1 MKITPQKNNSP
12 KEASNTGLVTLRDAI
27 NHLFDESL
35 WNAQGLFSRPS
46 ALDSFFPG
54 ATPLN
59 PLSALNALQVD
70 FSESEHEYAIVAD
83 VPGFSADDLE
93 VELKDRI
100 LVISGHKIDSK
111 DTKEKTYH
119 LQERSES
126 QIKRSLVL
134 PDNCNLE
141 SIKCDIKD
149 GILRITVPKEKESKG
164 RRIKLHQE

>member
-27 NHLFDESL
+27 NRLFDETL

-54 ATPLN
+54 STSLN
-59 PLSALNALQVD
+59 PLNALNAMQMD

-93 VELKDRI
+93 VELKDRV
-100 LVISGHKIDSK
+100 LVISGHKK
-111 DTKEKTYH
+111 DTQESKENTYH

-126 QIKRSLVL
+126 HIKRSMVL

-141 SIKCDIKD
+141 SIKCDVKD

-164 RRIKLHQE
+164 RKIKLHQK